1 VELKSATNCQG
12 FLNSTESVFSA
23 QQNPVP
29 LTRHASAMALATKR
43 FRLATFWYTT
53 SIPHMAKE
61 RKKDP
66 AAVAL
71 GRKGGLKGG
80 KARMALLSSEERT
93 ELARKAGTARASKL
107 TPAERSELARKAI
120 AARWSKLK

>member
-1 VELKSATNCQG
+1 
-12 FLNSTESVFSA
+12 
-23 QQNPVP
+23 
-29 LTRHASAMALATKR
+29 
-43 FRLATFWYTT
+43 
-53 SIPHMAKE
+53 MAKE